1 MLRKLRPRP
10 DANDHV
16 IAFRVHQLRTLHHLT
31 PTDYVR
37 LRSLELR
44 IPSKVM
50 LGPSQRR
57 TITRHRHRIMWELRQ
72 QRRMSLH
79 AIARVFSRDHTT
91 VAYALNK
98 IDMEKAQ

>member
-16 IAFRVHQLRTLHHLT
+16 IAFRVHQLRTLGHLT

-44 IPSKVM
+44 ISSKVM

-57 TITRHRHRIMWELRQ
+57 AVTRHRHRIMWELRE

-98 IDMEKAQ
+98 IEMENAQ

>member
-1 MLRKLRPRP
+1 MQHKPRSRP

-16 IAFRVHQLRTLHHLT
+16 IAYRVHQLRTLGHLT

-50 LGPSQRR
+50 LGPTQRR
-57 TITRHRHRIMWELRQ
+57 SVTAHRHRIMWELRE

-98 IDMEKAQ
+98 IEMENAQ

>member
-1 MLRKLRPRP
+1 MQHKPRPRP

-16 IAFRVHQLRTLHHLT
+16 IAYRVHQLRTLGHLS

-50 LGPSQRR
+50 LGPSRR
-57 TITRHRHRIMWELRQ
+57 QAITRQRQQIMWELRQ
-72 QRRMSLH
+72 QRRMSLP
-79 AIARVFSRDHTT
+79 AIARVFSRDHKT
-91 VAYALNK
+91 VFYALRK
-98 IDMEKAQ
+98 IEMENAQ

>member
-1 MLRKLRPRP
+1 MLRKLRLRP

-16 IAFRVHQLRTLHHLT
+16 LAFRLHQLRERNHLT
-31 PTDYVR
+31 PTDYVKM
-37 LRSLELR
+37 RSLELR

-50 LGPSQRR
+50 LGTSQRR
-57 TITRHRHRIMWELRQ
+57 SITTHRHRIMWELRV
-72 QRRMSLH
+72 QRLMSLH

-98 IDMEKAQ
+98 IEMENAQ